1 MNIAVGGEY
10 GWLTKYIPGT
20 DNGLKCNYAGF
31 TGAATFL
38 YSMDKETS
46 FFVEPRVVVAN
57 FREPYVNV
65 ARRAR
70 LCSQPERTRLVAPL
84 YLRAT
89 PVLRRA
95 SRRVKTHAF
104 GEHRG

>member
-10 GWLTKYIPGT
+10 GWLTKYIPET

-65 ARRAR
+65 APKLRPPYRSACASVQPTGKNAPR
-70 LCSQPERTRLVAPL
+70 GPLISSNHACSPAC
-84 YLRAT
+84 
-89 PVLRRA
+89 
-95 SRRVKTHAF
+95 K
-104 GEHRG
+104 

>member
-46 FFVEPRVVVAN
+46 FSWSPVWLWPIS
-57 FREPYVNV
+57 VNH
-65 ARRAR
+65 
-70 LCSQPERTRLVAPL
+70 T
-84 YLRAT
+84 
-89 PVLRRA
+89 
-95 SRRVKTHAF
+95 
-104 GEHRG
+104 